1 MQQTTDIRRGLD
13 RRGLPNIYRM
23 KILCLINSAGGGND
37 PTYGIETFLFR
48 RINSAGG
55 GNDPTYLMDGCYA

>member
-37 PTYGIETFLFR
+37 PTY
-48 RINSAGG
+48 
-55 GNDPTYLMDGCYA
+55 LMDGSYA